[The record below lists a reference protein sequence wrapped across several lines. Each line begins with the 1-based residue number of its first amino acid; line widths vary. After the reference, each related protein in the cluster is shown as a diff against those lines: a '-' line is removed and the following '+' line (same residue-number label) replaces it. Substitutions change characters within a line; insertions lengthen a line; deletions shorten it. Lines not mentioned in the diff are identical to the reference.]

1 MASTPAHG
9 SNQEAA
15 KDTSR
20 RFKTFQSMHFQGA
33 FGNVCVSKHPIFQ
46 GRDPNFIEMLIS
58 EFMIELYA
66 EGDVIL
72 KQGALGDSMYFLNRG
87 SVEVLTSR
95 MEQVSVLKEGSVF
108 GEMSCLGSAS
118 RRTCTVRALEF
129 CDCRSIARW
138 SFRSLLKRFPEE
150 QLFFTKLCD
159 ERYKK
164 LNEVKERRRP
174 RATVEF
180 AMLCQEPSVCGYR
193 SVLPLGGGT
202 ERGAV
207 TSSCVHGELPLRGSL
222 SGVTEPSRR
231 GRSEAHTERSRRGRS
246 EAQTEPSLR
255 GRSEAQFQR
264 PDSVSGSSGSDTS
277 QASDQSWKYETR
289 RTGSLRSRRHDC
301 VQDSPI
307 DGRPAGCVS
316 ETAEATDGHRSSSW
330 DCERS
335 SSDVAKAD
343 GYQSSWRARAHSAEA
358 SRLKL
363 MLKSVMKFTH
373 GAQKVIRNVNEEH
386 AHWRLV
392 GRSALWKSS
401 LLGATRSARH
411 KKGLLRQIAG
421 AFLRALDVNALFP
434 LVATRPVSMPRE
446 RALWALR
453 GLKLPISLGLF
464 LGTGRWLPYFH
475 SEERHQVGPHLP
487 RAENVCGVPGL
498 PFFGYPGPGGSA
510 LHTACTDLPHSTV
523 LM

>member
-1 MASTPAHG
+1 MMASTPAHG
-9 SNQEAA
+9 SNKEAA

-95 MEQVSVLKEGSVF
+95 MEQVSILKEGSVF

-180 AMLCQEPSVCGYR
+180 PMLCQEPSVCGYR

-202 ERGAV
+202 ERGAAI
-207 TSSCVHGELPLRGSL
+207 TSSCAHGELPLRGSL
-222 SGVTEPSRR
+222 SGVTESSRR

-255 GRSEAQFQR
+255 GRSEAQTEPSLRRRSEAQFQR

-277 QASDQSWKYETR
+277 QASDQRWECETR
-289 RTGSLRSRRHDC
+289 RTRSFRSRRHDC

-307 DGRPAGCVS
+307 DGRPAGSVS
-316 ETAEATDGHRSSSW
+316 ETAAATDGHRSSSW

-363 MLKSVMKFTH
+363 MLKSVTEVYTRSPEGHSQRKRRTRALASGRTFGSLEEVSPGSDSISAAHERTSQADRRCLPPRPGRQRPFPFGGCAPRQYAERACSLGAA
-373 GAQKVIRNVNEEH
+373 GAQIADLSRSVLGNRKVAPVLSQRR
-386 AHWRLV
+386 AASSRPA
-392 GRSALWKSS
+392 SAAS
-401 LLGATRSARH
+401 
-411 KKGLLRQIAG
+411 
-421 AFLRALDVNALFP
+421 
-434 LVATRPVSMPRE
+434 
-446 RALWALR
+446 
-453 GLKLPISLGLF
+453 
-464 LGTGRWLPYFH
+464 
-475 SEERHQVGPHLP
+475 
-487 RAENVCGVPGL
+487 
-498 PFFGYPGPGGSA
+498 
-510 LHTACTDLPHSTV
+510 
-523 LM
+523 

>member
-1 MASTPAHG
+1 MMASTPAHG

-363 MLKSVMKFTH
+363 MLKSVTEVYTRSPEGHSQRKRRTRALASGRTFGSLEELSPGSDSISAAQERTSQADRRCLPPRPGRQRPFPFGGH
-373 GAQKVIRNVNEEH
+373 APRQHAERACSLGAAGAQIADLSRSVLGNRKVAPVLSQRR
-386 AHWRLV
+386 AASSRPA
-392 GRSALWKSS
+392 SAAS
-401 LLGATRSARH
+401 
-411 KKGLLRQIAG
+411 
-421 AFLRALDVNALFP
+421 
-434 LVATRPVSMPRE
+434 
-446 RALWALR
+446 
-453 GLKLPISLGLF
+453 
-464 LGTGRWLPYFH
+464 
-475 SEERHQVGPHLP
+475 
-487 RAENVCGVPGL
+487 
-498 PFFGYPGPGGSA
+498 
-510 LHTACTDLPHSTV
+510 
-523 LM
+523 